1 MNTTRTTALLEATGL
16 RKTFRVGGA
25 LSSATKE
32 VLHGV
37 DLRVERGE
45 VVALVGESGSGK
57 STIARMIARLETID
71 GGTVRV
77 LGRDVVAAEPHRASL
92 AYRGD
97 VQMVFQDPFG
107 SLNPVHTVAHHLVRP
122 LERHGKA
129 RGKAARARAAELLER
144 VELTPAESFLGRYPH
159 ELSGGQRQRVAIA
172 RCLAVEPSLLL
183 ADEPTSMLDVSTRL
197 EVLQLLRGLVDDAQL
212 GVLFITHDLASAR
225 QLADRMLVLYAGH
238 VVEEGATERV
248 LRHPSHPY
256 TRLLIDALP
265 HGDGAF
271 FTGPEAEAAH
281 RPPASRGCPFA
292 PRCPRAD
299 DRCRK
304 EAPRARVVGPEH
316 AAACHLYVED
326 PPPTPR
332 SA

>member
-159 ELSGGQRQRVAIA
+159 ELSGASASGSRSRGAW
-172 RCLAVEPSLLL
+172 PSSPPCCW
-183 ADEPTSMLDVSTRL
+183 PTSRPRCSMCRRGSRCCSCSAGSWTTRSSACSSS
-197 EVLQLLRGLVDDAQL
+197 R
-212 GVLFITHDLASAR
+212 TTSPSAR
-225 QLADRMLVLYAGH
+225 QLADRMIVLYAGH
-238 VVEEGATERV
+238 VVEQGATERV
-248 LRHPSHPY
+248 LRHPSPPLY
-256 TRLLIDALP
+256 PPVDR
-265 HGDGAF
+265 
-271 FTGPEAEAAH
+271 
-281 RPPASRGCPFA
+281 RPPAWGRRVPHRPRGRSCAQAARGARLPV
-292 PRCPRAD
+292 RAALSA
-299 DRCRK
+299 RGRPMLRGG
-304 EAPRARVVGPEH
+304 ATRPGRWTRARRR
-316 AAACHLYVED
+316 L
-326 PPPTPR
+326 PPLR
-332 SA
+332 

>member
-225 QLADRMLVLYAGH
+225 QLADRMIVLYAGH

-248 LRHPSHPY
+248 LRHLPPLHPPVD
-256 TRLLIDALP
+256 R
-265 HGDGAF
+265 
-271 FTGPEAEAAH
+271 
-281 RPPASRGCPFA
+281 RPPAWGRRVPHRPRGRSRAQAARGARLPV
-292 PRCPRAD
+292 RAALSA
-299 DRCRK
+299 RGRPMLQGG
-304 EAPRARVVGPEH
+304 ATRPGRWTRARRR
-316 AAACHLYVED
+316 L
-326 PPPTPR
+326 PPLR
-332 SA
+332 